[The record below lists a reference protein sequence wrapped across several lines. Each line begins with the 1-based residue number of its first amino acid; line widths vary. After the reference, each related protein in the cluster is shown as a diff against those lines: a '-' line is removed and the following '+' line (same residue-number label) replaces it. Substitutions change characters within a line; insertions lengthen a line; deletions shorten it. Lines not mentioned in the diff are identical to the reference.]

1 MQKGIF
7 HDLFQLKIMT
17 LRILFHC
24 EMATNETL
32 NFPINSLFTF
42 NDQLLF
48 YTFSYLVVLSYSS
61 LQFIIF
67 NYFYYLSCHKTNHQ
81 FSSSLTNRIIIL
93 LLMPLKLNF
102 HLLNWKIFIIFN
114 DQLNKSRTHRS
125 VLVFFFRFF
134 LHRISPNNSIHFS
147 LFLKTL
153 KKKQKQ

>member
-1 MQKGIF
+1 
-7 HDLFQLKIMT
+7 MT

-32 NFPINSLFTF
+32 NFFPSILYLLLTINYYFIDF
-42 NDQLLF
+42 
-48 YTFSYLVVLSYSS
+48 FSYLVVLSYSS

-81 FSSSLTNRIIIL
+81 PSSSLTNRIIIL

-114 DQLNKSRTHRS
+114 DQLDKSRTHRS
-125 VLVFFFRFF
+125 VLVFFSFIFLF
-134 LHRISPNNSIHFS
+134 VLHRISPNNSIHFS

-153 KKKQKQ
+153 KKK